1 MDRDLLKKVF
11 EYQLYVEIPGYLVFR
26 DNEVLDL
33 NTDETLVFD
42 NLEQMLAYNLG
53 GSTIE
58 KELDKIDFQFYYHG
72 GNGAASGK
80 MGGGFK
86 NPKGPGEED
95 LEDDKEFGK
104 PLYPATF
111 NRQGRFATQDGA
123 IKAFADK
130 YKSANKEYGISVD
143 KDGFVHRHIQGGKHS
158 VAISA
163 AGKDHIIVHN
173 HPSGGNFS
181 RTDLLNAARN
191 INESGVVAVGNK
203 YTYSFK
209 KGAHFDSKKFVKA
222 MNKAKWPAKYDYNK
236 GAHWWLKKN
245 ASELGYTYTR
255 TKS

>member
-42 NLEQMLAYNLG
+42 NLEKMLAYNLG

-80 MGGGFK
+80 MGGGFTENDMGMK
-86 NPKGPGEED
+86 ED
-95 LEDDKEFGK
+95 KDYGK
-104 PLYPATF
+104 ALYPATF

-130 YKSANKEYGISVD
+130 YKNADKEYGISVD

-158 VAISA
+158 VAIST
-163 AGKDHIIVHN
+163 AGKEHMIVHN
-173 HPSGGNFS
+173 HPGGGNFS
-181 RTDLLNAARN
+181 REDLMNAAKDLN
-191 INESGVVAVGNK
+191 QSGVVAVGNK
-203 YTYSFK
+203 YTYTFT
-209 KGAHFDSKKFVKA
+209 KGAHFDSKKFA
-222 MNKAKWPAKYDYNK
+222 RAIPKAKWPEKYDYNK
-236 GAHWWLKKN
+236 GAHWWLKKH
-245 ASELGYTYTR
+245 ASEFGYTYTR

>member
-42 NLEQMLAYNLG
+42 NLEKMLAYNLG

-80 MGGGFK
+80 MGGGFT
-86 NPKGPGEED
+86 NADNKGGR
-95 LEDDKEFGK
+95 KGK
-104 PLYPATF
+104 DYGKVLYPATF

-123 IKAFADK
+123 VKAFADK
-130 YKSANKEYGISVD
+130 YKNADREYGISVD
-143 KDGFVHRHIQGGKHS
+143 KDGFVHRHIQGGKSS
-158 VAISA
+158 VPIFAVN
-163 AGKDHIIVHN
+163 KEHMVVHN
-173 HPSGGNFS
+173 HPGGSNFS
-181 RTDLLNAARN
+181 KADLMSTAQDVNSTG
-191 INESGVVAVGNK
+191 IVAVGNK
-203 YTYSFK
+203 YTYTIR
-209 KGAHFDSKKFVKA
+209 KGANFDGKKFTKA
-222 MNKAKWPAKYDYNK
+222 VNKAKWPEKYDYNK
-236 GAHWWLKKN
+236 GAHWWLKKH
-245 ASELGYTYTR
+245 ASEFGYTYTR

>member
-11 EYQLYVEIPGYLVFR
+11 EYQLFVEIPGYLVFK
-26 DNEVLDL
+26 DGELLDSV
-33 NTDETLVFD
+33 TDESMKFESVEDL
-42 NLEQMLAYNLG
+42 LAYDLG
-53 GSTIE
+53 GRTVE
-58 KELDKIDFQFYYHG
+58 DELDKIDFQFYYNG

-86 NPKGPGEED
+86 NPKGSGKED
-95 LEDDKEFGK
+95 FEDDKEFGK
-104 PLYPATF
+104 PLFPAFF

-123 IKAFADK
+123 VKAFADK
-130 YKSANKEYGISVD
+130 YKNADREYGISVD
-143 KDGFVHRHIQGGKHS
+143 KDGFVHRHVQGGKHS

-163 AGKDHIIVHN
+163 AGKGHMIVHN
-173 HPSGGNFS
+173 HPGGGNFS
-181 RTDLLNAARN
+181 RQDLLSTAQNM
-191 INESGVVAVGNK
+191 NEGGVVAVGNK
-203 YTYSFK
+203 YTYTFT
-209 KGAHFDSKKFVKA
+209 KGAHFDGKKFIKA